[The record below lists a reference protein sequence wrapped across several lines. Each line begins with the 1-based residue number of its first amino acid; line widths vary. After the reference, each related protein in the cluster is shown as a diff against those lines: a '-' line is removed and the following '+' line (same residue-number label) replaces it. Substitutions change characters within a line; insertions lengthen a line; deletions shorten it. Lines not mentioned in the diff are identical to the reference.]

1 LLPSPDN
8 KDSLPS
14 GRPQNSGR
22 LAAPVGLSLMGA
34 PSIILGF
41 LGRAVGSVLV
51 VAFLLLAVA
60 PASDALVTT
69 LSSLWRWPEV
79 RARLEEVA
87 KDISRQA
94 DDADA
99 RFDQLSRGPSNVIDA
114 RLGKLDA
121 RLAELSRAPRLA
133 STSYLDLA
141 QALVQGQLEMAL
153 KAEVERRILLQ
164 ERDALLRLYV
174 HALAAAGRSALVQDE
189 AKKRDRSQEAHQREA
204 AAAARVRKLK
214 ARVWCSLPASDCASE
229 LSEALREWREAYD
242 DAWRKYRDW
251 EAASEALKRGPLVGP
266 PPSIRTDRV
275 SVQGVFDDMS
285 RAVARVASWHGA
297 AAQPIWNALL
307 GAVQIVGFGFAM
319 FVAFKAVLYFVLAR
333 LAERRPPLLVREG
346 QKPVTAGKASRSA
359 LSLQFILSPE
369 QELVAL
375 GSHLQSVAD
384 GASTGTKWLLS
395 AAHPLTSLLS
405 GLWMLTRLQPR
416 VPCAIVLSGTTDA
429 LEELNAVT
437 LDEGDALVLLP
448 KHLVGVIHP
457 AGRHVRLRSHW
468 KVSTHTVLTL
478 QFRYLVFEG
487 PCTLIVGGCRGV
499 RVEPAD
505 DGRSVNQAMTVG
517 FSPHLAYTVAR
528 TETFTAYLLGQRP
541 LFNDRFRGPGL
552 VVYQE
557 VPSTAQRVG
566 FTGRGLQ
573 GMLDGAMRAFGL

>member
-1 LLPSPDN
+1 
-8 KDSLPS
+8 
-14 GRPQNSGR
+14 
-22 LAAPVGLSLMGA
+22 MGA
-34 PSIILGF
+34 PSIIFGLV
-41 LGRAVGSVLV
+41 GRALASILV
-51 VAFLLLAVA
+51 VALLLLLVA
-60 PASDALVTT
+60 PASAALVTT

-79 RARLEEVA
+79 RARVEAVT

-94 DDADA
+94 DEADA
-99 RFDQLSRGPSNVIDA
+99 RFDKLSSAPWNAIDT
-114 RLGKLDA
+114 RLREVDT
-121 RLAELSRAPRLA
+121 RLAELSGAPRLA

-141 QALVQGQLEMAL
+141 QALVLGNLEKAL

-164 ERDALLRLYV
+164 ERDGLVRLSVY
-174 HALAAAGRSALVQDE
+174 AQAAAGPKVLAQDE
-189 AKKRDRSQEAHQREA
+189 SKKRDLSRAAQQRET
-204 AAAARVRKLK
+204 AAAARVRKLD
-214 ARVWCSLPASDCASE
+214 ANVWCWLPRTDCASE
-229 LSEALREWREAYD
+229 LSDARREWREANED
-242 DAWRKYRDW
+242 GWRKYRDW

-275 SVQGVFDDMS
+275 SVRGVFDDMS

-297 AAQPIWNALL
+297 AAQPVWNAVL

-319 FVAFKAVLYFVLAR
+319 FVAFKAILYLVLAR

-346 QKPVTAGKASRSA
+346 RKPMTAGKASRSA

-384 GASTGTKWLLS
+384 GARTGTKWLLS

-437 LDEGDALVLLP
+437 LNEGEALVLLP